1 MNKLSGW
8 SLARKAMW
16 NMPLYKYAGHL
27 IIHSLY
33 LSRYGFSVVFMK
45 MLHVVPHISL
55 SITKRYNSSIGM
67 ECLYCFVL
75 ATQELLVV
83 LYFFLL

>member
-33 LSRYGFSVVFMK
+33 LIRFGFSSVVMK
-45 MLHVVPHISL
+45 MLHVLPHISL
-55 SITKRYNSSIGM
+55 PIITKKFNCNHR
-67 ECLYCFVL
+67 L
-75 ATQELLVV
+75 AWNACIV
-83 LYFFLL
+83 LY